1 MAHAFHHNA
10 AEIAPTNAPKKATM
24 QSWAV
29 VLVASLFFFY
39 EFIQMN
45 VFNSISTSLMNAFHI
60 DAAKLGDMSSFYFIS
75 NVVFLFI
82 AGMLLDRCATR
93 RVILTSLAICIVG
106 TGLFSIAHSFAWACF
121 FRFLTGIG
129 SAFCFLSVIRLA
141 SRWFPAKRMPLV
153 TGLVVTM
160 AMLGGWVSQTPM
172 EMLAH
177 AVHWRTALQFDAFA
191 GIIFFLLIFVVVK
204 DYPADQAEAHQKEQ
218 AQIQEIGYFK
228 SLRMAFFRLQNWFGG
243 LYVCFMNL
251 PVGLLGGLW
260 GVLYLTHTH
269 DMTKVNA
276 SEISSMLFIGTLV
289 GAPIVGWISD
299 KIQMRR
305 PPMLAGAIISLAL
318 VLIVIYA
325 QQLSFYEHMT
335 LFFLIGLC
343 TSTQIIGY
351 PLVAENSKR
360 VITAMSVSVVN
371 ISVQGGSGLFQP
383 FFGYLLDKHMLMRAQ
398 VITTQFAA
406 SDFTWSMMIFPVGF
420 VLAIL
425 IVFALPETLCQQRE
439 DESESA

>member
-10 AEIAPTNAPKKATM
+10 SEINTPDAPKKATCR
-24 QSWAV
+24 SWIV

-45 VFNSISTSLMNAFHI
+45 VFNSISSSLMHSFHI
-60 DAAKLGDMSSFYFIS
+60 DAARLGDLSSFYFIA

-82 AGMLLDRCATR
+82 AGMLLDRCSTR
-93 RVILTSLAICIVG
+93 RVILTALAVCILG
-106 TGLFSIAHSFAWACF
+106 TALFSFSTSFAWACF

-141 SRWFPAKRMPLV
+141 SRWFPANRMALI

-172 EMLAH
+172 ALLAH
-177 AVHWRTALQFDAFA
+177 AVDWRVALKIDAAA
-191 GIIFFLLIFVVVK
+191 GVFFFLLIFAVVK
-204 DYPADQAEAHQKEQ
+204 DYPAEHAEAHHAEQ
-218 AQIQEIGYFK
+218 TLIQEIGFFT

-243 LYVCFMNL
+243 LYVCLMNL

-260 GVLYLTHTH
+260 GVLYLTHTYSIS
-269 DMTKVNA
+269 KIQA

-305 PPMLAGAIISLAL
+305 PPMLVGAVISLGL
-318 VLIVIYA
+318 MLSIIYVPNLSYWVL
-325 QQLSFYEHMT
+325 FT
-335 LFFLIGLC
+335 LFFLMGIC

-371 ISVQGGSGLFQP
+371 ISVQGGSALFQP
-383 FFGYLLDKHMLMRAQ
+383 FFGYLLDKHMMMRADQ
-398 VITTQFAA
+398 ISTHFLS
-406 SDFTWSMMIFPVGF
+406 SDFKWAMMIFPVGF
-420 VLAIL
+420 ILAIL
-425 IVFALPETLCQQRE
+425 IVFVLPETRCRQIQK
-439 DESESA
+439 